1 MPASLH
7 ISKKLIYIYMRAHVH
22 THTYIYTYGEGIL
35 TPASTLSSK
44 LKWYELKLP
53 DGFPML

>member
-1 MPASLH
+1 
-7 ISKKLIYIYMRAHVH
+7 MRAHVH
-22 THTYIYTYGEGIL
+22 THIYIYIYVEGIL